1 MRSGSLRMLGGTHY
15 DVQVP
20 LPRLP
25 ASDRR
30 WICPGTG
37 CAFVS
42 ISCDERPTAVPLHPE
57 HGRRQTQ
64 AWLLLQMRLVLT
76 GGESVERDTG
86 IVGVTVGSLDDPSW
100 FRPQMDFFVSDV
112 QPWDQMDPAIPKYD
126 LYPPSTE

>member
-1 MRSGSLRMLGGTHY
+1 MFAAGTILSGCSSPEQSVRASGFPGSFLLLVLGKETGVTLSDEDSFYWRVRMRSGSLRMLGGTHY

-57 HGRRQTQ
+57 HGRR
-64 AWLLLQMRLVLT
+64 
-76 GGESVERDTG
+76 
-86 IVGVTVGSLDDPSW
+86 
-100 FRPQMDFFVSDV
+100 
-112 QPWDQMDPAIPKYD
+112 
-126 LYPPSTE
+126 